1 MGQKPKIPL
10 SCATIALKEGAAA
23 KRIVFAILYHSHV
36 IAHGIYYI
44 YHNKLPLFLLDIF
57 LLRPDIYTT
66 NLLLKRMRV

>member
-1 MGQKPKIPL
+1 MAI
-10 SCATIALKEGAAA
+10 SLKEGTAA
-23 KRIVFAILYHSHV
+23 KKVIIIILYHSHA

-44 YHNKLPLFLLDIF
+44 YHNKPPLFLLDIF